1 MSRMPNQK
9 NQQINIF
16 KIQGDSPNFKSG
28 GVIGRHV
35 LHKPKHLGDPPLDH
49 SLSGYS
55 GEPTTSYSVNWSRAM
70 QSARHPEVN
79 SPESSENCSAD
90 VRISDDGKILIKR
103 KDIKRIARDLANTD
117 IEFSEVDLAEFSS
130 VGGIAGF
137 SLPLGMSVKKNC
149 KKNRPK

>member
-1 MSRMPNQK
+1 MRKMPNQK

-16 KIQGDSPNFKSG
+16 KIQGDSPDFKSG

-35 LHKPKHLGDPPLDH
+35 MHKPKHLGDPPLDH
-49 SLSGYS
+49 TLSGYS

-70 QSARHPEVN
+70 QSARHPDVN
-79 SPESSENCSAD
+79 KKCEDDFSAD
-90 VRISDDGKILIKR
+90 IRISDEGKILIK
-103 KDIKRIARDLANTD
+103 KGDIKRIAKDLSHSD

-130 VGGIAGF
+130 VAGLAGF